1 MADYSTISKDPIL
14 IPGQDYNYLRQAGL
28 NYIEQLSSLLW
39 TDYNIHDPGITI
51 LELLSYAITD
61 LSYRAAFN
69 IQDILAPSPDTT
81 ADPHDQAFYTASEI
95 LTISPWTTLDYRKL
109 LIDITG
115 VKNAWLRCKP
125 CPCDDMFLYANCSKS
140 ELQYKSTEHTIIMKG
155 FYDVMIEFEDDEA
168 AGDLNSGKILYNFSF
183 LTDPVN
189 NIFTTATIE
198 MRLLSWEALEAVKS
212 LYADFR
218 NTKSQV
224 DTVTVQFISGNKTD
238 NVDIPADQFAS
249 GLRGPLYATMNVVYY
264 PDASNKAITETLTL
278 DDVPFTVW
286 FQSDADRKALQ
297 LADLKN
303 AIQDQSASGIMS
315 KYADKIKKADAVML
329 AVNQDLEAHRNLC
342 EDFCCVTAVE
352 TEDIAIC
359 TDIDVTSDADIEE
372 VLAQAYYLIDQYFS
386 PDISFYSL
394 QDMLTAGK
402 TVDEIFNGPVL
413 SNGFIDDNQL
423 ASTQLKTE
431 LYGSDIIAILMGIPG
446 VLAVRNLVMSPFDS
460 DGNRLN
466 GEQWTLPVNTNC
478 QPRLYTQGSK
488 FLVFKNGLP
497 FLPDALELSDT
508 LQVIE
513 GEHMRPK
520 YPVGAND
527 LPVPQGTY
535 YRLSDYYPLQYS
547 LPLTYGVGYEG
558 LPSNSTPLRLA
569 QAKQLKAYLLFFEQ
583 LLVNYLQQLSHVR
596 DLFSL
601 NISVSHSYFS
611 KLLAN
616 SDIVGLSDLYVTGT
630 DVLNQATLD
639 GLAENNET
647 FLDRR
652 NRFLDH
658 LMARFE
664 EQFTDYALMLYNYT
678 NSQAVA
684 SETLINDKIAF
695 LKDIPFMSSNRGRAF
710 DYKGPACSEDNIAG
724 LKKRIERVLGLR
736 QLGNYLEV
744 YEVTDATGK
753 VTERRWRLIDDTGKV
768 YLISN
773 NNYLT
778 DTLAEAEIQAETDIT
793 TVAKYITTAANYEI
807 KKSKKWVVLLKDSS
821 NKVLATAPE
830 PFSKN
835 ADAATA
841 ITDTV
846 AFANDIIIG
855 GKIFIVEH
863 LLLRPRNKP
872 GTTIPDGDP
881 LLPIC
886 IGPDCELCGEEDPYS
901 FRLTI
906 VMNGEKGI
914 ANSGIE
920 FRRFAEDTIR
930 METPAHLGLK
940 ICWVSSDQLAKF
952 ETLYCDW
959 LAELA
964 KDPPD
969 TLALHNKL
977 VALLAEFIMLKS
989 VYPKATLHDC
999 VDGNDENRVYLNQT
1013 II

>member
-1 MADYSTISKDPIL
+1 MADYSTISKDPTL
-14 IPGQDYNYLRQAGL
+14 IPGQDYNYLRQTGL

-51 LELLSYAITD
+51 LELLCYAITD

-69 IQDILAPSPDTT
+69 IQDIIAPAPDTT

-109 LIDITG
+109 LIDIDG
-115 VKNAWLRCKP
+115 VKNAWLQCKP

-140 ELQYKSTEHTIIMKG
+140 ELQYKSTEHTIIIKG
-155 FYDVMIEFEDDEA
+155 FYDALIEFEDDEA

-183 LTDPVN
+183 LTDVAN
-189 NIFTTATIE
+189 NIFSTATIE
-198 MRLLSWEALEAVKS
+198 MRLLSWKGLEAVKS
-212 LYADFR
+212 QYADFR

-224 DTVTVQFISGNKTD
+224 DTVTVKFISGNKTD

-249 GLRGPLYATMNVVYY
+249 GLRGPLYATIDVVYY
-264 PDASNKAITETLTL
+264 PDASNTATTETLL
-278 DDVPFTVW
+278 LEDVPFTVW

-303 AIQDQSASGIMS
+303 AIQDQSASGIMA

-329 AVNQDLEAHRNLC
+329 SVRQDLQAHRNLC
-342 EDFCCVTAVE
+342 EDFCCVSAVE

-359 TDIDVTSDADIEE
+359 ADIDVTPDADIEE

-394 QDMLTAGK
+394 QDLLTAGE

-413 SNGFIDDNQL
+413 NNGFIDNDQL

-466 GEQWTLPVNTNC
+466 GEQWTLAVNTNC

-497 FLPDALELSDT
+497 FLPDSLELSDT
-508 LQVIE
+508 LLVIE

-520 YPVGAND
+520 YTVGSND

-535 YRLSDYYPLQYS
+535 YQLSDYYPLQYS

-558 LPSNSTPLRLA
+558 LPSTSTPLRLA
-569 QAKQLKAYLLFFEQ
+569 QAKQLKAYLLFYEQ

-611 KLLAN
+611 RLLTN
-616 SDIVGLSDLYVTGT
+616 SDITGLSDLYVTGT

-695 LKDIPFMSSNRGRAF
+695 LKDIPFMSSNRGRSF
-710 DYKGPACSEDNIAG
+710 NYKGPACNEDNIAG

-736 QLGNYLEV
+736 ELDNYLEV
-744 YEVTDATGK
+744 YEVTDASGK

-773 NNYLT
+773 ANYLT
-778 DTLAEAEIQAETDIT
+778 DTLAEAEIQAETDIAV
-793 TVAKYITTAANYEI
+793 VAQYITNASNYQI
-807 KKSKKWVVLLKDSS
+807 KKSKQWVVQLKDSS
-821 NKVLATAPE
+821 NKVLATAPA

-835 ADAATA
+835 ADAATW

-846 AFANDIIIG
+846 AFANDIVDG
-855 GKIFIVEH
+855 EKIFIVEH
-863 LLLRPRNKP
+863 MLLRPRNKP
-872 GTTIPDGDP
+872 DTTLPDGDP

-886 IGPDCELCGEEDPYS
+886 IGPDCDQCGEEDPYS

-930 METPAHLGLK
+930 TETPAHLGLK
-940 ICWVSSDQLAKF
+940 ICWVSTDQLNQF

-959 LAELA
+959 LSELA

-969 TLALHNKL
+969 KMALHNKL
-977 VALLAEFIMLKS
+977 VALLNEFIMLKS